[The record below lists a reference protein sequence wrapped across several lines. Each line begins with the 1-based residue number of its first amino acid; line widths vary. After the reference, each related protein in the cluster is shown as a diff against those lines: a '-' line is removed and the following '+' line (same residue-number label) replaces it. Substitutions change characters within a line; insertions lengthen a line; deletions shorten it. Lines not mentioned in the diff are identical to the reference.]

1 MRPDRESWASALA
14 SADAAKVAALAD
26 RIRDRAT
33 VTPLAPPREGLM
45 LMQARDSVAGAAFHL
60 GEIPM
65 ARVHLRLTAPE
76 GGAEGGAALIG
87 KSVFDCHPEP
97 ARTRTVELYERRQPN
112 HYTIRKDG
120 RRKIIHQMPWYRGGA
135 FAGFIEISIPI
146 PDEMPHFE
154 RDAS

>member
-76 GGAEGGAALIG
+76 GGAEGGAALMSDDLALVTRLAILDAALAAG
-87 KSVFDCHPEP
+87 LPEAP
-97 ARTRTVELYERRQPN
+97 EIEALIAQGMAARAGIAARRALALERTRVDFQLLSEEDR
-112 HYTIRKDG
+112 
-120 RRKIIHQMPWYRGGA
+120 
-135 FAGFIEISIPI
+135 
-146 PDEMPHFE
+146 
-154 RDAS
+154 

>member
-26 RIRDRAT
+26 RIRDRAS
-33 VTPLAPPREGLM
+33 VVPLAPPREGLM

-76 GGAEGGAALIG
+76 GGAEGGAALMSDDLALVTRLAIL
-87 KSVFDCHPEP
+87 DAALCADLPEAP
-97 ARTRTVELYERRQPN
+97 EIEALMAQGMAVRAEVHARRALALDRTRVDFQLLSE
-112 HYTIRKDG
+112 D
-120 RRKIIHQMPWYRGGA
+120 
-135 FAGFIEISIPI
+135 
-146 PDEMPHFE
+146 
-154 RDAS
+154 DA

>member
-1 MRPDRESWASALA
+1 MNMRPDRESWASALA

-76 GGAEGGAALIG
+76 GGAEGGAALMSDDLALVTRLAIL
-87 KSVFDCHPEP
+87 DAALCADLPEAP
-97 ARTRTVELYERRQPN
+97 EIEALMAQGMAVRAEVHARRALALDRTRVDFQLLSE
-112 HYTIRKDG
+112 D
-120 RRKIIHQMPWYRGGA
+120 
-135 FAGFIEISIPI
+135 
-146 PDEMPHFE
+146 
-154 RDAS
+154 DA

>member
-76 GGAEGGAALIG
+76 GGAEGGAALMSDDLALVTRLAIL
-87 KSVFDCHPEP
+87 DAALCADLPEAP
-97 ARTRTVELYERRQPN
+97 EIEALMAQGMAVRAEVHARRALALDRTRVDFQLLSE
-112 HYTIRKDG
+112 D
-120 RRKIIHQMPWYRGGA
+120 
-135 FAGFIEISIPI
+135 
-146 PDEMPHFE
+146 
-154 RDAS
+154 DA